1 MSQTEIK
8 SDKIATQPGQKS
20 FKGLSGMSIRA
31 KLISLIMLVSISVLL
46 ISGLITVYS
55 DYHSQKAQLSNQ
67 LTSLSKLVGNRTA
80 AALAFFDEK
89 TAYENLSALEAIPF
103 VKLACLY
110 SNDGSVFTS
119 FKHKIGDTYACSAS
133 ADEHRLLISQDKT
146 LLSADYNI
154 MDGSEV
160 AGSIFLHSSY
170 KPIYDQ
176 VIDRLLMI
184 VLNIAIGTVF
194 AIVLASWLQK
204 LISSPIEKIHDAADE
219 IIVKNDYSI
228 RAPKITNDEIGR
240 MANSFNR
247 MLETIES
254 KNKDLEEQVNKRKDA
269 EHALRDM
276 NTELEDRIEIRT
288 IELARKNEEL
298 SEAMNVLEQAKDEL
312 VQSEKLASLG
322 SVVAGVA
329 HELNTPIG
337 IGVTAASTI
346 ERTIQ
351 DFRDK
356 ISSNQISRRD
366 LDHFMETS
374 EDGMTLILGNLS
386 RASELVKSFKQVA
399 VDQTSENRRT
409 FNLRLV
415 VEEIIATLQ
424 PKFKRTPHEIHI
436 DIPEE
441 INLDSFPGPFGQVLT
456 NLVMNSLLHGFNND
470 MHGVIEISATEVAGD
485 QVNIK
490 VKDNGTGISSDYL
503 KHVFDPFFTTKMGQ
517 GGSGLGMHIV
527 YTIITAV
534 MGGKI
539 SITSTPGVETEISMT
554 LPLKAPGQDNQ
565 PV

>member
-46 ISGLITVYS
+46 ISGLITAYS

-67 LTSLSKLVGNRTA
+67 LSSLSKLVGNRTA

-110 SNDGSVFTS
+110 SSDGSLFTS
-119 FKHKIGDTYACSAS
+119 FKHQVGDAYACSAS
-133 ADEHRLLISQDKT
+133 ANEHRLLISQDKT

-170 KPIYDQ
+170 KPIYDR
-176 VIDRLLMI
+176 VIDRLLLILLSI
-184 VLNIAIGTVF
+184 VIGTIF

-228 RAPKITNDEIGR
+228 RAPKTTSDEIGR
-240 MANSFNR
+240 MASSFNR

-254 KNKDLEEQVNKRKDA
+254 KNKDLEEQVNKRKHA

-298 SEAMNVLEQAKDEL
+298 SEAMSVLEQAKDEL

-346 ERTIQ
+346 ERTIRA
-351 DFRDK
+351 FRGK
-356 ISSNQISRRD
+356 VILISVSTPGV
-366 LDHFMETS
+366 LVM
-374 EDGMTLILGNLS
+374 LIL
-386 RASELVKSFKQVA
+386 
-399 VDQTSENRRT
+399 
-409 FNLRLV
+409 
-415 VEEIIATLQ
+415 
-424 PKFKRTPHEIHI
+424 PP
-436 DIPEE
+436 
-441 INLDSFPGPFGQVLT
+441 
-456 NLVMNSLLHGFNND
+456 
-470 MHGVIEISATEVAGD
+470 
-485 QVNIK
+485 
-490 VKDNGTGISSDYL
+490 
-503 KHVFDPFFTTKMGQ
+503 
-517 GGSGLGMHIV
+517 
-527 YTIITAV
+527 ITAV
-534 MGGKI
+534 MI
-539 SITSTPGVETEISMT
+539 V
-554 LPLKAPGQDNQ
+554 
-565 PV
+565 